1 MPTYRCPSE
10 AHPKSGPSPARDTWL
25 LIVEPMRIHHADL
38 GLDAAFIGLAKRV
51 GKRVRALLAEGSEE
65 RARLLPLL
73 VRLHLADCDGSLATL
88 LERSAHVIDRKPEAL
103 PHV

>member
-1 MPTYRCPSE
+1 MRRLSALPNELESE
-10 AHPKSGPSPARDTWL
+10 S
-25 LIVEPMRIHHADL
+25 
-38 GLDAAFIGLAKRV
+38 
-51 GKRVRALLAEGSEE
+51 ALLAEGSEE

>member
-1 MPTYRCPSE
+1 MPTYRCPSK
-10 AHPKSGPSPARDTWL
+10 PTPSRAPARPRDTWL